1 MLRKIPW
8 SIGRGFLMGAA
19 DIVPGVSGGTVAL
32 VLGFYQRLVASIRAG
47 SSALGR
53 LIRFDIAGFRRWLA
67 AVEWS
72 FLVPLLV
79 GILLAIIALAGVIER
94 LLHDYPIEMAALFL
108 GLIAGSI
115 VIVWQLL
122 TKRDAER
129 LGIMVVV
136 GLTVFFLLGL
146 REGTSEETVSQFTEP
161 ELWAFFVAGAI
172 AICAMILPGV
182 SGSFL
187 LVMLGM
193 YGPVLG
199 AVNDRDIGTLLVF
212 LIGATV
218 GLALF
223 SQGLHWALRDHY
235 DSVMAALIGLMIG
248 SIRVLWPWPDGL
260 NTTSLG
266 APDRNIASAILIAVI
281 ACAVVLAIN
290 GLAKR
295 TEHRTTADE
304 VDELQA

>member
-1 MLRKIPW
+1 
-8 SIGRGFLMGAA
+8 
-19 DIVPGVSGGTVAL
+19 
-32 VLGFYQRLVASIRAG
+32 
-47 SSALGR
+47 
-53 LIRFDIAGFRRWLA
+53 
-67 AVEWS
+67 
-72 FLVPLLV
+72 
-79 GILLAIIALAGVIER
+79 
-94 LLHDYPIEMAALFL
+94 
-108 GLIAGSI
+108 
-115 VIVWQLL
+115 
-122 TKRDAER
+122 
-129 LGIMVVV
+129 
-136 GLTVFFLLGL
+136 
-146 REGTSEETVSQFTEP
+146 
-161 ELWAFFVAGAI
+161 
-172 AICAMILPGV
+172 
-182 SGSFL
+182 
-187 LVMLGM
+187 MLGM

-223 SQGLHWALRDHY
+223 SQGLHWALREHY

-266 APDRNIASAILIAVI
+266 APDRNIASAIVIAVI

>member
-1 MLRKIPW
+1 MLREIPW
-8 SIGRGFLMGAA
+8 TIVRGFFMGSA

-32 VLGFYQRLVASIRAG
+32 VFGIYRRLVASIRAG
-47 SSALGR
+47 SSALGA
-53 LIRFDIAGFRRWLA
+53 LIRLDLAGFRRWLG
-67 AVEWS
+67 AVEWT
-72 FLVPLLV
+72 FLVPLLI
-79 GILLAIIALAGVIER
+79 GIGLAILVLAGLIER
-94 LLHDYPIEMAALFL
+94 LLDNYPIEMAALFF

-122 TKRDAER
+122 TKRDAKR
-129 LGIMVVV
+129 FAIMALV

-146 REGTSEETVSQFTEP
+146 REGTSEETVGQLSNP

-199 AVNDRDIGTLLVF
+199 AVNDRDVGVLLVF
-212 LIGATV
+212 LLGATI
-218 GLALF
+218 GLAIF
-223 SQGLHWALRDHY
+223 SQALHWALNEHY
-235 DSVMAALIGLMIG
+235 DSVMAALIGLMLG

-260 NTTSLG
+260 NTTRLD
-266 APDRNIASAILIAVI
+266 APDERAVPAAVI
-281 ACAVVLAIN
+281 AAIAFVAVLAIN
-290 GLAKR
+290 SIAKR
-295 TEHRTTADE
+295 AEQRTTSDE
-304 VDELQA
+304 VDELHA

>member
-122 TKRDAER
+122 TKRDAKR
-129 LGIMVVV
+129 LGTMVVV

-248 SIRVLWPWPDGL
+248 SIRVLWPWPD
-260 NTTSLG
+260 
-266 APDRNIASAILIAVI
+266 RNIASAIVIALI

>member
-67 AVEWS
+67 RVEWS

-122 TKRDAER
+122 TKRDAKR

-223 SQGLHWALRDHY
+223 SQGLHWALREHY

-266 APDRNIASAILIAVI
+266 APDRNIASAIVIAVI

>member
-1 MLRKIPW
+1 MLREIPW
-8 SIGRGFLMGAA
+8 TIVRGFFMGSA

-32 VLGFYQRLVASIRAG
+32 VFGIYRRLVASIRAG

-53 LIRFDIAGFRRWLA
+53 LVRLDFAGFRRWLGE
-67 AVEWS
+67 VEWA
-72 FLVPLLV
+72 FLLPLLI
-79 GILLAIIALAGVIER
+79 GIGLAILVLAGLIER
-94 LLHDYPIEMAALFL
+94 LLDDYPIEMAALFF

-122 TKRDAER
+122 TKRDAR
-129 LGIMVVV
+129 RFAIMALV
-136 GLTVFFLLGL
+136 GLAVFFLLGL
-146 REGTSEETVSQFTEP
+146 REGTSEETVGQLTDP

-199 AVNDRDIGTLLVF
+199 AVNDRDVGTLVVF
-212 LIGATV
+212 LLGATI
-218 GLALF
+218 GLAIF
-223 SQGLHWALRDHY
+223 SQGLHWALNEHY
-235 DSVMAALIGLMIG
+235 DSVMAALIGLMLG

-260 NTTSLG
+260 NTTRLT
-266 APDRNIASAILIAVI
+266 APDERAVPAVVIAVI
-281 ACAVVLAIN
+281 AFAVVLAIN
-290 GLAKR
+290 GIAKR
-295 TEHRTTADE
+295 AEHRTTSDE
-304 VDELQA
+304 VDELHA

>member
-122 TKRDAER
+122 TKRDAKR

>member
-1 MLRKIPW
+1 MLREIPW
-8 SIGRGFLMGAA
+8 TIVRGFCMGAA

-32 VLGFYQRLVASIRAG
+32 VFGIYRRLVASIRAG

-53 LIRFDIAGFRRWLA
+53 LVRLDIAGFRHWLGE
-67 AVEWS
+67 VEWS

-79 GILLAIIALAGVIER
+79 GIGSAILALAGIIER
-94 LLHDYPIEMAALFL
+94 LLDDHPIEMAALFF

-122 TKRDAER
+122 TRRDVRRVA
-129 LGIMVVV
+129 IMVGV
-136 GLTVFFLLGL
+136 GAVVFFLLGL
-146 REGTSEETVSQFTEP
+146 REGTSEETVGQLSEP
-161 ELWAFFVAGAI
+161 EPWAFFLAGAI

-193 YGPVLG
+193 YGPVLS
-199 AVNDRDIGTLLVF
+199 AVNDRDLVVVLVF
-212 LIGATV
+212 LFGATV

-223 SQGLHWALRDHY
+223 SQGLHWALTEHY
-235 DSVMAALIGLMIG
+235 DSVMAALIGLMAG

-260 NTTSLG
+260 NTTRLG
-266 APDRNIASAILIAVI
+266 APDDRIGPVIVI
-281 ACAVVLAIN
+281 ALVAFVVVLAIN
-290 GLAKR
+290 EVAKR
-295 TEHRTTADE
+295 AEHRTTADE
-304 VDELQA
+304 VDELHT

>member
-1 MLRKIPW
+1 MFRKIPW

-122 TKRDAER
+122 TKRDAKR

-161 ELWAFFVAGAI
+161 ELWTFFVAGAI

-199 AVNDRDIGTLLVF
+199 AVNDRDVGTLLVF

-223 SQGLHWALRDHY
+223 SQGLHWALREHY
-235 DSVMAALIGLMIG
+235 DSVMAALIGLMVG

-266 APDRNIASAILIAVI
+266 APDRNIASAIVIAVI

>member
-1 MLRKIPW
+1 MLREIPW

-32 VLGFYQRLVASIRAG
+32 VLGIYQRLVASIRAG

-53 LIRFDIAGFRRWLA
+53 LIRFDLPGFRRWLGV
-67 AVEWS
+67 VEWS
-72 FLVPLLV
+72 FLLPLLG
-79 GILLAIIALAGVIER
+79 GILLAVIALAGLIER

-122 TKRDAER
+122 TKRDVVR
-129 LGIMVVV
+129 IGIMVAV

-146 REGTSEETVSQFTEP
+146 REGTSEETVGQLAEP

-199 AVNDRDIGTLLVF
+199 AVNDRDVGTLLVF

-223 SQGLHWALRDHY
+223 SQGLHWALREHY
-235 DSVMAALIGLMIG
+235 NSMMAILIGLMVG
-248 SIRVLWPWPDGL
+248 SVRVLWPWPDGL

-266 APDRNIASAILIAVI
+266 TPDRKVGSALVIAVL

-290 GLAKR
+290 ALAKR
-295 TEHRTTADE
+295 AEHRTTTDE
-304 VDELQA
+304 VDELQS